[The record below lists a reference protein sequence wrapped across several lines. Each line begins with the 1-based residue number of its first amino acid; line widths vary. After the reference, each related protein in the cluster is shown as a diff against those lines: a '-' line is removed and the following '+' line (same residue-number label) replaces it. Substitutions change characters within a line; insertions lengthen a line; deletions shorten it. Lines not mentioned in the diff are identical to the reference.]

1 MDSVEEYIKAHK
13 LQTRDAADIIE
24 EFSDEIYQMQG
35 RCIDIGCGPGTLS
48 KNLILHKLHPESVL
62 IGKL

>member
-1 MDSVEEYIKAHK
+1 MYAVEEYVKAHD
-13 LQTRDAADIIE
+13 LQTRDAADVIE
-24 EFSDEIYQMQG
+24 EFSDEIYQMRG

-48 KNLILHKLHPESVL
+48 KHLILRKLHPKSVL